1 MLTTGIKGVK
11 TVTVN
16 ETNTAA
22 AMGSGELGVFATP
35 AMLALMEACAAESVK
50 PYLDADSSTVG
61 ISANIQH
68 VAATPVGMTVTCE
81 SELVAIDGRKLVF
94 KLTARDESGL
104 IGEGTHERF
113 IISKEKFVS
122 KTYAKLNKQ

>member
-22 AMGSGELGVFATP
+22 TMGSGELAVFATP

-68 VAATPVGMTVTCE
+68 IAATPVGMTVTCE
-81 SELVAIDGRKLVF
+81 SELIEIDGRKLVF

-104 IGEGTHERF
+104 AGEGTHERF
-113 IISKEKFVS
+113 IISKEKFLN
-122 KTYAKLNKQ
+122 KTYAKLNK